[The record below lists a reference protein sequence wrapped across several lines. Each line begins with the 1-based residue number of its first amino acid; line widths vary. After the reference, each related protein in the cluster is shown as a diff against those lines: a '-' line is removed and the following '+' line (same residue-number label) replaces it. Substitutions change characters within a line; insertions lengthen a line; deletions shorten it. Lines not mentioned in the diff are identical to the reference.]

1 MIENIMGTL
10 LIGPFLRG
18 GKFGKLWSGW
28 PRLTGSW
35 ERWALAGCYGSGVTG
50 VSCSCKD
57 MEGRLRPGMRASA
70 HCTAPTCDPQLL
82 IRVRVDVQVYD
93 WLGLPWVITN
103 HKFVLGNFVRVDA
116 INTRI
121 VFLYPCLHVLWLSNQ
136 PLPPYTTQY
145 TWDLLLWPKDERPR
159 WLDDIYNVVIW
170 FGETFISLGECV
182 INCKCYLI
190 QRILSPGKVKVRSV
204 LKLWSIFT
212 LISDLENAVI

>member
-10 LIGPFLRG
+10 LIGPFFHG

-70 HCTAPTCDPQLL
+70 HCTTAPTCDPQLL

-145 TWDLLLWPKDERPR
+145 TWDLFLWPKDERPR
-159 WLDDIYNVVIW
+159 WLATLRNEVCKH
-170 FGETFISLGECV
+170 FEAMIS
-182 INCKCYLI
+182 
-190 QRILSPGKVKVRSV
+190 PRSV
-204 LKLWSIFT
+204 T
-212 LISDLENAVI
+212 LCS